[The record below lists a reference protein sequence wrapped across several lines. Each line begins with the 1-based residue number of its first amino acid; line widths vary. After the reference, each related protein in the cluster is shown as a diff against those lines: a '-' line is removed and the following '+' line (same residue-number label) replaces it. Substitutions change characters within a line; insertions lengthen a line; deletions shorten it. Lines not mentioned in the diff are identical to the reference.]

1 MMPLSENAVKARL
14 GFAAQAGPEFLGSG
28 GPAAISYQRL
38 GSAGR
43 NLKGIILGLKS
54 ACFLDLQLK
63 FPEALFSHLQNR
75 RYMSIL

>member
-28 GPAAISYQRL
+28 GPAAIPYQRL

-54 ACFLDLQLK
+54 CFLDLQLK

>member
-28 GPAAISYQRL
+28 GPTAIPYQRL

-43 NLKGIILGLKS
+43 NLKESSLG
-54 ACFLDLQLK
+54 
-63 FPEALFSHLQNR
+63 
-75 RYMSIL
+75 